1 MENKNNH
8 ETNKKKIEYY
18 INRLQS
24 LNENGDE
31 IKMEI
36 EDPLEN
42 QEKEYESKNAK
53 KNKKKQMSLIPLAIV
68 LILFFN
74 LIIYNKY
81 GENNIFI
88 PFITF
93 AISIYIIHKYVPEKA
108 KAKFIKDFEVTFK
121 KMTDLFFFISRDINR
136 QNKLKKY
143 ISVSSDD
150 QSKLL
155 KENEN
160 DDEKDDNYIE
170 SPLLNI

>member
-93 AISIYIIHKYVPEKA
+93 AFSIYIIHKYVPEKA

>member
-8 ETNKKKIEYY
+8 EANKKKIEYY

-36 EDPLEN
+36 EDSLEN

-81 GENNIFI
+81 GEDNIFI

-93 AISIYIIHKYVPEKA
+93 AISIDSLNSY
-108 KAKFIKDFEVTFK
+108 
-121 KMTDLFFFISRDINR
+121 
-136 QNKLKKY
+136 LK
-143 ISVSSDD
+143 
-150 QSKLL
+150 
-155 KENEN
+155 
-160 DDEKDDNYIE
+160 
-170 SPLLNI
+170 

>member
-74 LIIYNKY
+74 LIIYNEY
-81 GENNIFI
+81 GEDNIFI

-93 AISIYIIHKYVPEKA
+93 AISIYIIHKYVPEKV
-108 KAKFIKDFEVTFK
+108 KSKFIKDFEVTFK